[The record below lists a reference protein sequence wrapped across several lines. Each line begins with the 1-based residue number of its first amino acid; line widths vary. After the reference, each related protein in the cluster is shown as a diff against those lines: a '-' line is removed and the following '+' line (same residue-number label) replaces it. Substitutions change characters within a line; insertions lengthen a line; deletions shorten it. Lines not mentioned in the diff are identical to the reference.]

1 VALRDRGDKTAKIEV
16 PQHDAR
22 SARPRES
29 RDPDSALLRASGG
42 STLDAPRRLVDLSTG
57 LPTLTS
63 LFNDLWPVAEAP
75 DGTTV
80 LYVHI
85 PSSAIV
91 EERFGWE
98 ALEAYRGLLANY
110 LVGLGQDMRRDRP
123 HCVVARTFA
132 DDFVILTLRREGDE
146 ELPTRI
152 ADGMTRHLSA
162 IDEETAA
169 LLQVYVGMA
178 TTKPFPKIHPE
189 RRLYRAIQQA
199 QTEATD
205 VGRQQLSSQ
214 IRVLDRC
221 ISQEIFS
228 MVYQPI
234 VRVEDHS
241 ILAHEALVRC
251 KEKEL
256 KNPHILFNVAE
267 QGNRMWPLSRLLRR
281 LAIRSVPEM
290 PRAEHLFLNL
300 HPLDFDD
307 PDVYEP
313 DGPVAQHAHRIVL
326 EVTERAAILDLGHFR
341 GQLKRLREFG
351 LRIAID
357 DLGSGYSALS
367 LVSELDPDFI
377 KLDMT
382 LVRDIDKSPVRQ
394 NLVRNMV
401 SFAKDLGAVVV
412 AEGVETREELAV
424 VAELGCQLVQG
435 YYLALPSPPF
445 VKSIEA
451 PPVGS

>member
-1 VALRDRGDKTAKIEV
+1 MTREKTEKIE
-16 PQHDAR
+16 PR
-22 SARPRES
+22 SGRRTTRPPSEK
-29 RDPDSALLRASGG
+29 DPDSALLRATGG
-42 STLDAPRRLVDLSTG
+42 STLDAPRRIVDLSTG

-63 LFNDLWPVAEAP
+63 LFSDLWPIAEAP
-75 DGTTV
+75 EGTTV
-80 LYVHI
+80 AYVHI
-85 PSSAIV
+85 PSSSIV

-110 LVGLGQDMRRDRP
+110 LVGLGQDMRRDRT
-123 HCVVARTFA
+123 HCVLARTFA
-132 DDFVILTLRREGDE
+132 DDFVMLFPRREDDDE
-146 ELPTRI
+146 LATRI

-169 LLQVYVGMA
+169 LLQIYVGMA
-178 TTKPFPKIHPE
+178 KTKPFPKIHPE

-205 VGRQQLSSQ
+205 VGRQRLNAQV
-214 IRVLDRC
+214 RVLDRC
-221 ISQEIFS
+221 ISSRAFN

-234 VRVEDHS
+234 VQVDDHA

-251 KEKEL
+251 TDSEL
-256 KNPHILFNVAE
+256 RSPHILFNVAE

-281 LAIRSVPEM
+281 LAIEAVGGM
-290 PRAEHLFLNL
+290 PQDQCLFLNL

-307 PDVYEP
+307 PVLYEK
-313 DGPVAQHAHRIVL
+313 DGPVAKNAAHIVL
-326 EVTERAAILDLGHFR
+326 EVTERAAILDLDHFR
-341 GQLKRLREFG
+341 GQLKKLRDFG
-351 LRIAID
+351 LKIAID
-357 DLGSGYSALS
+357 DLGSGYSALG

-382 LVRDIDKSPVRQ
+382 LVRDIDESAVRQ

-401 SFAKDLGAVVV
+401 SFARDLGAKVV
-412 AEGVETREELAV
+412 AEGVERREELAT

-435 YYLALPSPPF
+435 YYLARPSPPF
-445 VKSIEA
+445 VEAIEV
-451 PPVGS
+451 PPAKA

>member
-1 VALRDRGDKTAKIEV
+1 M
-16 PQHDAR
+16 
-22 SARPRES
+22 
-29 RDPDSALLRASGG
+29 
-42 STLDAPRRLVDLSTG
+42 DLSTG

-63 LFNDLWPVAEAP
+63 LFSDLWPVAEAP

-85 PSSAIV
+85 PSSSIV

-110 LVGLGQDMRRDRP
+110 LVGLAQDMRRDRT
-123 HCVVARTFA
+123 HCVLARTFA
-132 DDFVILTLRREGDE
+132 DDFVILTLRRDGDE
-146 ELPTRI
+146 QLPTRI

-178 TTKPFPKIHPE
+178 STKPFPKIHPE
-189 RRLYRAIQQA
+189 RRLYRTIQQA

-205 VGRQQLSSQ
+205 VGRQKLSTQL
-214 IRVLDRC
+214 RVLDRC
-221 ISQEIFS
+221 ISQEVFT
-228 MVYQPI
+228 MVFQPI
-234 VRVEDHS
+234 VKVEDHQ

-256 KNPHILFNVAE
+256 RSPHILFNVAE
-267 QGNRMWPLSRLLRR
+267 QGNRMWPLSRLLRA
-281 LAIRSVPEM
+281 LAIRSVPQM
-290 PRAEHLFLNL
+290 PAGQFLFLNL

-307 PDVYEP
+307 PEVYEEQ
-313 DGPVAQHAHRIVL
+313 GPVAQHAQRIVL
-326 EVTERAAILDLGHFR
+326 EVTERAAILDLDHFR
-341 GQLKRLREFG
+341 RQLKRLREFG
-351 LRIAID
+351 LKIAID

-367 LVSELDPDFI
+367 LVSELDPDYI

-382 LVRDIDKSPVRQ
+382 LVRDIDQSPVRQ

-401 SFAKDLGAVVV
+401 SFARDLGASVV
-412 AEGVETREELAV
+412 AEGVETREELSV
-424 VAELGCQLVQG
+424 VRELGCQLVQG
-435 YYLALPSPPF
+435 YYLAMPSPPF
-445 VKSIEA
+445 VTHIDAPVIE
-451 PPVGS
+451 P